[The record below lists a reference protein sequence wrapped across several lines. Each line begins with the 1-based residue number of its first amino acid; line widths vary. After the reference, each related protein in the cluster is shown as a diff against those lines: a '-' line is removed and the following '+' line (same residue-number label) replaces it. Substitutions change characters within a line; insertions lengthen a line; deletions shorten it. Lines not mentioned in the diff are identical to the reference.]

1 MGSKPQILIRRVTT
15 KDAPDVATVYVAS
28 RRCAAAHMPTVHTD
42 AEIREWVIDHM
53 VPERETWLADDRGR
67 IVAVMV
73 LDGEMVDQMYVAPAE
88 QRRGVGD
95 AMLAY
100 AKKLRPARLRLYT
113 FQSNTPA
120 RRFYEARGFV
130 AIEFNDGARNEERA
144 PDVLYEWTPKRS

>member
-1 MGSKPQILIRRVTT
+1 
-15 KDAPDVATVYVAS
+15 
-28 RRCAAAHMPTVHTD
+28 MPTVHTD

-53 VPERETWLADDRGR
+53 VPERETWVADDSGR

-88 QRRGVGD
+88 QRRGAGD

-120 RRFYEARGFV
+120 RRFYEARGFI

-144 PDVLYEWTPKRS
+144 PDVLYEWTPKQP

>member
-1 MGSKPQILIRRVTT
+1 VSAKPQILIRRAKT
-15 KDAPDVATVYVAS
+15 KDAADVATVYIAS
-28 RRCAAAHMPTVHTD
+28 RRGAAAHMPTVHTD

-53 VPERETWLADDRGR
+53 VPERETWVADDHGR
-67 IVAVMV
+67 ILAVMV
-73 LDGEMVDQMYVAPAE
+73 LDGEMIDQLYVAPAE

-95 AMLAY
+95 AMLAH
-100 AKKLRPARLRLYT
+100 AKKLRPKRLVLYT

-144 PDVLYEWTPKRS
+144 PDVLYQWTP

>member
-1 MGSKPQILIRRVTT
+1 MGANPQILVRRATT
-15 KDAPDVATVYVAS
+15 EDAADVATVYIAS
-28 RRCAAAHMPTVHTD
+28 RRGAAAHMPTVHSD
-42 AEIREWVIDHM
+42 QEIRAWVVAHM
-53 VPERETWLADDRGR
+53 VPKSEAWVADAGGR

-73 LDGEMVDQMYVAPAE
+73 LDGEMVDQMYVSPAD

-95 AMLAY
+95 ALLAY

-130 AIEFNDGARNEERA
+130 AIEFNDGSRNEERA
-144 PDVLYEWTPKRS
+144 PDVLYEWTP